1 MAERLFGFEV
11 GLRQWA
17 GVAFTALGL
26 ILLGVTL
33 PATGGSHSQFSVAGM
48 IAFEGALVGVGGL
61 LIMGK
66 RLGGPA
72 EHHGMMLGAAA
83 GILFG
88 VSDIAIKAITGVMS
102 DAGVTAGLLSPWT
115 LTAVIASVAAFYAS
129 ARGLQDGE
137 AVPVIAV
144 TGTAANV
151 AGIAGGIIVFGD
163 PLPAD
168 PMGIVVQVAA
178 FLMVCVAAALTPAP
192 VRAAGHARA

>member
-1 MAERLFGFEV
+1 
-11 GLRQWA
+11 
-17 GVAFTALGL
+17 
-26 ILLGVTL
+26 
-33 PATGGSHSQFSVAGM
+33 M

-72 EHHGMMLGAAA
+72 QHHGIMLGAAA

-88 VSDIAIKAITGVMS
+88 VSDIAIKAITGVVG
-102 DAGVTAGLLSPWT
+102 DAGVVAGLLSPWT

-151 AGIAGGIIVFGD
+151 CRHRRRHHRLRRSAARRPDRHRRPGRR
-163 PLPAD
+163 LPAGLRRRRAD
-168 PMGIVVQVAA
+168 ARA
-178 FLMVCVAAALTPAP
+178 RARRRRTPARSLLADP
-192 VRAAGHARA
+192 PLRLAAGPARPAAGRRRRGRGRSPAG